1 MPRQPEPE
9 TRKNRKPLI
18 VAATERLLRE
28 HGLSGVTTRAIAE
41 AVPCSEGAIYVHF
54 SGRTELLLA
63 VLEQSLP
70 EMLVPLDAL
79 EQNIGR
85 LTPERNLTAAAEGLE
100 RFHQRVG
107 PMLASLFAE
116 PDLLNSF
123 RESLDSR
130 SRGPRGAIARI
141 AHYIRKEQALGRIG
155 EHVDAELV
163 ASTMMA
169 SSFFRTFSAALTGQ
183 AIPALN
189 PRSLVKNLL
198 RRS

>member
-79 EQNIGR
+79 EKNIGR
-85 LTPERNLTAAAEGLE
+85 LTPERNLTTAAEGLE

-116 PDLLNSF
+116 PGLLNSF

-130 SRGPRGAIARI
+130 ARGPRGAIARV

-155 EHVDAELV
+155 EQVDPELI

-198 RRS
+198 RSS